1 MYRLYEKGIQG
12 YTPNSF
18 SNDDVD
24 KKIMFPFFR

>member
-24 KKIMFPFFR
+24 KKNNVSFF